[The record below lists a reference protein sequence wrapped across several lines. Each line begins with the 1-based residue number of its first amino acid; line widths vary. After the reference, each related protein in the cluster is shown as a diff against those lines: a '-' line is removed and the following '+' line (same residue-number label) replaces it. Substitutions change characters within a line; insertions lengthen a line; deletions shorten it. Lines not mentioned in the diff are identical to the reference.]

1 MSAMTPEAFLSA
13 VRHTVSTHE
22 WSADTRDHFVMLLE
36 SAGAPLITLPD
47 GYRINVERDSFYES
61 DGDYD
66 VEQERRDLASGALTA
81 YAVLLEKECECGN
94 WNVKQSLAGVVV
106 ESEFAENYYHD
117 LDSLPDEYLRSV
129 AAELITE
136 EED

>member
-1 MSAMTPEAFLSA
+1 MMTPEQFLSA

-36 SAGAPLITLPD
+36 SAGAPLIEIPD
-47 GYRINVERDSFYES
+47 GYRVNVEIDSFYEP

-66 VEQERRDLASGALTA
+66 LDAERRDLASGELTA
-81 YAVLLEKECECGN
+81 YTVLLEKQCECGS
-94 WNVKQSLAGVVV
+94 WSVKQSLSGVVV
-106 ESEFAENYYHD
+106 ETGNADNTYGS
-117 LDSLPDEYLRSV
+117 LDNIPDEYLRST